1 LQDIRLRTFIFISLI
16 FLLSIV
22 VSKLFGFDVAVIFF
36 IISLIIYLIS
46 HIFWLNEL
54 SKWLDKPRAS
64 EIPDGKGIWQDIFSK
79 IYKNYRFDTKS
90 KKDLTTAMEQF
101 VQAADALLDGVV
113 SLNDSNE
120 IIWCNKRAQL
130 MFGIHP
136 KKDLNKPI
144 HHIFRNSEFKKY
156 LDGEN
161 YETPLQIDTENYIN
175 HIEVKIIPFGRY
187 QKLLTARDISA
198 MLKNELVRKEFV
210 SNFTHELKTPLTV
223 ITGFIETLDQPKNS
237 LSKDTKEIFTLMS
250 DQANRMKDL
259 INDLLLLSNIEASL
273 NKNRSEK
280 ISVKRL
286 FENIKV
292 STTKINK
299 KKQKIK
305 FEIDNELNI
314 YGSKSEIQ
322 SAFTNLI
329 SNAVRYTPEKGNI
342 LITWHLINNLPI
354 MEVTDSGVGIPK
366 NKINRITE
374 RFYRVDE
381 DRSRSSGGTGLGLSI
396 VKNIILQHQ
405 GQLEISSELNNG
417 STFKL
422 IFPKDRIIKPS

>member
-1 LQDIRLRTFIFISLI
+1 LQDIRLRIFIFISLI

-286 FENIKV
+286 FEKIKA

-396 VKNIILQHQ
+396 VKNIMLQHQ

-422 IFPKDRIIKPS
+422 IFPKDRIIKSS

>member
-1 LQDIRLRTFIFISLI
+1 LQDIRLRIFIFISLI

-156 LDGEN
+156 LDGED
-161 YETPLQIDTENYIN
+161 YETPIQIDTENYIN

-286 FENIKV
+286 FEKIKA

-396 VKNIILQHQ
+396 VKNIMLQHQ

>member
-286 FENIKV
+286 FEKIKA

-396 VKNIILQHQ
+396 VKNIMLQHQ

>member
-1 LQDIRLRTFIFISLI
+1 MQDIRLRTFIFISLI

-198 MLKNELVRKEFV
+198 ILKNELVRKEFV

-396 VKNIILQHQ
+396 VKNIMLQHQ

>member
-1 LQDIRLRTFIFISLI
+1 MQDIRLRIFIFISLI

-396 VKNIILQHQ
+396 VKNIMLQHQ

>member
-1 LQDIRLRTFIFISLI
+1 MQDIRLRTLIFISLI

-22 VSKLFGFDVAVIFF
+22 ISKLFGFDVAVIFF

-396 VKNIILQHQ
+396 VKNIMLQHQ

>member
-210 SNFTHELKTPLTV
+210 SNFTHELNTPLTV

-286 FENIKV
+286 FENIKA

-396 VKNIILQHQ
+396 VKNIMLQHQ

>member
-1 LQDIRLRTFIFISLI
+1 MQDIRLRSFIFTSLI

-223 ITGFIETLDQPKNS
+223 IKGFIETLDQPKNS

-305 FEIDNELNI
+305 FDIDNELNI

-396 VKNIILQHQ
+396 VKNIMLQHQ

-422 IFPKDRIIKPS
+422 IFPKDRIIKSS

>member
-1 LQDIRLRTFIFISLI
+1 MQDIRLRTFVFIALILLLSLI
-16 FLLSIV
+16 
-22 VSKLFGFDVAVIFF
+22 VSKLFSFDTAIIFF
-36 IISLIIYLIS
+36 VITLIFYLIS
-46 HIFWLNEL
+46 HIFWINEL
-54 SKWLDKPRAS
+54 SKWLDKPKATQ
-64 EIPDGKGIWQDIFSK
+64 IPDGKGIWQDIFSK

-90 KKDLTTAMEQF
+90 KKDLATAMEQF

-113 SLNDSNE
+113 SLNESNE

-130 MFGIHP
+130 MFGIHAR
-136 KKDLNKPI
+136 KDLNKPI
-144 HHIFRNSEFKKY
+144 QHIFRNSEFKKY
-156 LDGEN
+156 LDDEN
-161 YETPLQIDTENYIN
+161 YESPLQVDTENYIN
-175 HIEVKIIPFGRY
+175 HIEVKVIPFGRY
-187 QKLLTARDISA
+187 QKLLTARDISS

-223 ITGFIETLDQPKNS
+223 ISGFIETLDQPKNN
-237 LSKDTKEIFTLMS
+237 LSEDTKKIFTLMS

-286 FENIKV
+286 FENIKT
-292 STTKINK
+292 SLTKLNK
-299 KKQKIK
+299 KKHNIK
-305 FEIDNELNI
+305 FDIDKELNI

-329 SNAVRYTPEKGNI
+329 SNAIRYTPEKGNI

-374 RFYRVDE
+374 RFYRVDD
-381 DRSRSSGGTGLGLSI
+381 DRSRSTGGTGLGLSI
-396 VKNIILQHQ
+396 VKNIMLQHQ

-422 IFPKDRIIKPS
+422 VFPKDRIIKST